1 MSLFYTPEDHDPY
14 KGLNDDERL
23 AAGCFQGLLF
33 IVMMFIA
40 LLLCSLQTSCKSH
53 EPTIVERVRT
63 DTVRITQQ
71 QRDSIYLHDSIFIN
85 QWQSG
90 DTIFQVRDRWHTQY
104 IMKERTDTFYKA
116 RVDSVPVSYPVIKKV
131 PAELTWWQQCRLHM
145 ANIVLWVIL
154 IVALWWVVRVAK
166 KMRN

>member
-1 MSLFYTPEDHDPY
+1 MTKEIRQKIYNNIMVAVLLVCMLI
-14 KGLNDDERL
+14 GLMV
-23 AAGCFQGLLF
+23 CGLL
-33 IVMMFIA
+33 
-40 LLLCSLQTSCKSH
+40 TSCKSH

-71 QRDSIYLHDSIFIN
+71 QRDSIYLRDSIFVN

-104 IMKERTDTFYKA
+104 VAKERTDTFYKA
-116 RVDSVPVSYPVIKKV
+116 KVDSVPLPYPVIKKV
-131 PAELTWWQQCRLHM
+131 PAELTWWQQARLHL

-154 IVALWWVVRVAK
+154 IIALWWAVRTVK
-166 KMRN
+166 KLKD

>member
-1 MSLFYTPEDHDPY
+1 MVAVLLVCMLI
-14 KGLNDDERL
+14 GLMV
-23 AAGCFQGLLF
+23 CGLL
-33 IVMMFIA
+33 
-40 LLLCSLQTSCKSH
+40 TSCKSH

-71 QRDSIYLHDSIFIN
+71 QRDSIYLRDSIFVN

-104 IMKERTDTFYKA
+104 VKKEVRDTFYKA
-116 RVDSVPVSYPVIKKV
+116 KVDSVPVPYPVIKKV
-131 PAELTWWQQCRLHM
+131 PAELTWWQQCRLHL

-154 IVALWWVVRVAK
+154 IIALWWAVKRVK
-166 KMRN
+166 N

>member
-1 MSLFYTPEDHDPY
+1 MTKEIRQKIYNNIMVAVLLVCMLI
-14 KGLNDDERL
+14 GL
-23 AAGCFQGLLF
+23 
-33 IVMMFIA
+33 M
-40 LLLCSLQTSCKSH
+40 LCSLLTSCKSH

-71 QRDSIYLHDSIFIN
+71 QRDSIYLRDSIFVN

-104 IMKERTDTFYKA
+104 VAKERTDTFYKA
-116 RVDSVPVSYPVIKKV
+116 RVDSVPVPYEVIKKV
-131 PAELTWWQQCRLHM
+131 PAELTWWQQARLHL

-154 IVALWWVVRVAK
+154 IIALWWAVKRCK
-166 KMRN
+166 R

>member
-1 MSLFYTPEDHDPY
+1 MSLFYTPEDYDPY

-23 AAGCFQGLLF
+23 AAGCFQALLF
-33 IVMMFIA
+33 MVMVFLTFLI
-40 LLLCSLQTSCKSH
+40 CSLFTSCKSH

-71 QRDSIYLHDSIFIN
+71 QRDSIYLRDSIFIN

-104 IMKERTDTFYKA
+104 VWKEVRDTFYKA
-116 RVDSVPVSYPVIKKV
+116 KVDSVPVPYPVIKKV
-131 PAELTWWQQCRLHM
+131 PAELTWWQQARLHL

-154 IVALWWVVRVAK
+154 IIALWWAVKRVK
-166 KMRN
+166 N

>member
-1 MSLFYTPEDHDPY
+1 MVAVLLVCMLI
-14 KGLNDDERL
+14 GLMV
-23 AAGCFQGLLF
+23 CGLL
-33 IVMMFIA
+33 
-40 LLLCSLQTSCKSH
+40 TSCKSH

-71 QRDSIYLHDSIFIN
+71 QRDSIYLRDSIFVN

-104 IMKERTDTFYKA
+104 VRKEVRDTFYKA
-116 RVDSVPVSYPVIKKV
+116 KVDSVPVPYPVIKKV
-131 PAELTWWQQCRLHM
+131 PAELTWWQQARLHL

-154 IVALWWVVRVAK
+154 IIALWWAVKRVK
-166 KMRN
+166 N